1 MKQKFSYIFIFSIFA
16 FMAQAQSVKSQYQ
29 MNLRGIEYES
39 LILYDNGTFKLTN
52 EYDLYFETFG
62 NYEIIDN
69 YLFLTDEKLYE
80 NDSNVNPQQTD
91 VPLDKKV
98 FKMNNDE
105 IIIVKNGK
113 LKRRIFDK
121 SLTKGLSNFIG
132 HKYSY
137 RRI

>member
-29 MNLRGIEYES
+29 MNLSGIVYES

-62 NYEIIDN
+62 KYEIIDN
-69 YLFLTDEKLYE
+69 YLFLTDEKIYE

>member
-16 FMAQAQSVKSQYQ
+16 FMAQAQSVKSQYK
-29 MNLRGIEYES
+29 MNLSGIVYES
-39 LILYDNGTFKLTN
+39 LILYDNGTFKLTK

-69 YLFLTDEKLYE
+69 YLFLTNEKLHE
-80 NDSNVNPQQTD
+80 NDSNSNPQQTD
-91 VPLDKKV
+91 GPLDKKV
-98 FKMNNDE
+98 FKMNNDV

>member
-16 FMAQAQSVKSQYQ
+16 FMAQAQSVKSEYK
-29 MNLRGIEYES
+29 MNLSGILYES

-69 YLFLTDEKLYE
+69 YLFLTDEKLLE
-80 NDSNVNPQQTD
+80 NDSNLNPQLTE

-98 FKMNNDE
+98 FKMKKDE

>member
-16 FMAQAQSVKSQYQ
+16 FMAQAQSVKSEYK
-29 MNLRGIEYES
+29 MNLSGIEYES

-69 YLFLTDEKLYE
+69 YLFLTDEKLIE
-80 NDSNVNPQQTD
+80 NDSKLNSQQTD

-98 FKMNNDE
+98 FKMKNDE
-105 IIIVKNGK
+105 IIIVKKGK

-121 SLTKGLSNFIG
+121 SLTKELSNFVG